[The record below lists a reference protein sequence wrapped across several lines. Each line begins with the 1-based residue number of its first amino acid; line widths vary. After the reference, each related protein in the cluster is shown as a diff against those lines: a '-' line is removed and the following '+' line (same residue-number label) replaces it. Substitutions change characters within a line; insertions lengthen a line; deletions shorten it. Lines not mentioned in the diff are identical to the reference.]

1 MYTEQLAI
9 LLFLAANGLASQ
21 GPINQGPRVQMPM
34 DQSHAARMPRGGAE
48 RVGLS
53 LKLDPRLKRYR
64 KPPAW
69 KVAPNKPQDPTV
81 LFASLD

>member
-21 GPINQGPRVQMPM
+21 GPINQGHM
-34 DQSHAARMPRGGAE
+34 DQAHMARMPRGGAE

-53 LKLDPRLKRYR
+53 LKLDPRLQRFR
-64 KPPAW
+64 NLQAG
-69 KVAPNKPQDPTV
+69 KVARNKRQDPTV

>member
-21 GPINQGPRVQMPM
+21 GPINQGHM
-34 DQSHAARMPRGGAE
+34 DQAHMARMPRGGAE

-53 LKLDPRLKRYR
+53 LKLDPRLQRFR
-64 KPPAW
+64 NLPAG
-69 KVAPNKPQDPTV
+69 KVARNKRQDPTV

>member
-21 GPINQGPRVQMPM
+21 GPINQGHM
-34 DQSHAARMPRGGAE
+34 DQAHMARMPRGGAE

-53 LKLDPRLKRYR
+53 LKLDPRLQRFR
-64 KPPAW
+64 NLQAG
-69 KVAPNKPQDPTV
+69 KVARNKRQDPIV

>member
-21 GPINQGPRVQMPM
+21 GPINQGHM
-34 DQSHAARMPRGGAE
+34 DQAHMARMPRGGAE

-53 LKLDPRLKRYR
+53 LKLDPRLQRSR
-64 KPPAW
+64 NLHAR
-69 KVAPNKPQDPTV
+69 KVARNKPQDQTV

>member
-21 GPINQGPRVQMPM
+21 GPINQGHRDQIHM
-34 DQSHAARMPRGGAE
+34 DQAHMARMPRGGAE

-53 LKLDPRLKRYR
+53 LKLDPRLQRFQ
-64 KPPAW
+64 AG
-69 KVAPNKPQDPTV
+69 KVARNKRQDPTV